1 MKAKQND
8 GNSGIKS
15 NSSQQYRLSRRCF
28 LRFSFWVTGEKVRGK
43 PGKVVAGRAKAETT
57 CKPKQMGAE
66 QKHYPS
72 LIEENILF
80 KVEINLLFEYFLNK
94 KITNLIITLKYYV
107 LLKIFHKRNLILF
120 S

>member
-1 MKAKQND
+1 
-8 GNSGIKS
+8 
-15 NSSQQYRLSRRCF
+15 
-28 LRFSFWVTGEKVRGK
+28 
-43 PGKVVAGRAKAETT
+43 
-57 CKPKQMGAE
+57 MGAE